1 MLYLLKFT
9 YMVLL
14 SLIQLTYYLIQ
25 ELLLDVIV
33 ILSVATT
40 GLSVTPSFNVL
51 QYGAVGNGQTNDSPA
66 FEKAWK
72 AVCSSKGDI
81 SKLIIPAGKTF
92 MLKPLS
98 FNGPCKSKYTYIQVL
113 GNIVAPKTKSE
124 YAGSHINTWLGFN
137 SVDGLIISGKGT
149 IDGRGSIWWQQPC
162 LGNPA
167 PGTKCRPPTAITLN
181 RCNRFQWKGLTSLNP
196 ARSHITLTS
205 CNGGTLSNLR
215 LIAPG
220 TSPNTDGIDISG
232 STNIKVLNSY
242 IATGDDCVAISAGS
256 SHIKIFAI
264 TCGPG
269 HGISIG
275 SLGTRGETDI
285 VEDVHVYNCTL
296 TETMTGVRIKTW
308 QGGAGYARNITFEK
322 IKFVRANSPIIIDQ
336 FYCPNRVDCQN
347 KTQAIRVSDVTYK
360 GIIGTSLMDEAIN
373 LSCDQNVG
381 CYNIVL
387 DRVYI
392 QHAVPGRKVYSFC
405 HNAHGTASHTK
416 PSVKCLLK

>member
-1 MLYLLKFT
+1 M
-9 YMVLL
+9 
-14 SLIQLTYYLIQ
+14 

-167 PGTKCRPPTAITLN
+167 PAITLN